1 MLKYTIAIAAL
12 LVGAPTAFAQ
22 STHSDKGGSAGMSG
36 SGSGSAG
43 ATSGGASHERSGA
56 SSGASEGSSGSDSS
70 ASKFAPGQNESGSA
84 KDLAPGQRMKSEG
97 GSARDYAPGQEK
109 KSSDKVD
116 KRSEN
121 KSKDLDRNRAD
132 RGDKSGDRNA
142 KNDRDLMNDRDLK
155 DRNAKNDRDHDLN
168 DRNAKNDR
176 DLRDRDRGST
186 GASEGTEGRSE
197 GGRHGSVANVS
208 VEQKTRIRSI
218 FTEHRVEPA
227 RDLHVSVNVGTRLP
241 RSIHLYPVPAQVISI
256 VPEYRDYEYIL
267 LDDNR
272 VAIIDPDTFEVVDII
287 ILT

>member
-22 STHSDKGGSAGMSG
+22 SMHSDKGGSAGMSG

-43 ATSGGASHERSGA
+43 TTSGGASHEPSGA
-56 SSGASEGSSGSDSS
+56 SSGASEGASGSDSS
-70 ASKFAPGQNESGSA
+70 ASGFEPGHEKGSGAA

-109 KSSDKVD
+109 KSSDK
-116 KRSEN
+116 
-121 KSKDLDRNRAD
+121 L
-132 RGDKSGDRNA
+132 DKSGDRNA
-142 KNDRDLMNDRDLK
+142 KNDRDLKSDRDLK
-155 DRNAKNDRDHDLN
+155 DRNAKNDRDRDLN
-168 DRNAKNDR
+168 DRNANKDR
-176 DLRDRDRGST
+176 DLRDKDRGST

-208 VEQKTRIRSI
+208 TEQKTRIRSI

-227 RDLHVSVNVGTRLP
+227 SDLHVSVNVGTRIP
-241 RSIHLYPVPAQVISI
+241 RSVHLYPVPEQVIAI
-256 VPEYRDYEYIL
+256 VPEYRDYEYVL

-272 VAIIDPDTFEVVDII
+272 VAIIDPDTLEVVDII

>member
-22 STHSDKGGSAGMSG
+22 SMHSDKGGPAGMSS

-43 ATSGGASHERSGA
+43 ATSGSASHERSGA
-56 SSGASEGSSGSDSS
+56 SSGVSEGSSGSDSS
-70 ASKFAPGQNESGSA
+70 ASGFAPGHENGSGSA

-97 GSARDYAPGQEK
+97 GSARDYSPGHEK
-109 KSSDKVD
+109 GSPDKLNQ
-116 KRSEN
+116 RSEN
-121 KSKDLDRNRAD
+121 KSKDFDRDRAG

-142 KNDRDLMNDRDLK
+142 KIDRDLKNDRDLK
-155 DRNAKNDRDHDLN
+155 DRNAKNDRDMN

-176 DLRDRDRGST
+176 DLRDKDRGST

-227 RDLHVSVNVGTRLP
+227 RDLHVSVNVGTRIP
-241 RSIHLYPVPAQVISI
+241 RSIHLYPVPEQVISI

>member
-22 STHSDKGGSAGMSG
+22 SMHSDKGGPAGMSS
-36 SGSGSAG
+36 SGSGSAR
-43 ATSGGASHERSGA
+43 ATSGSASHERSGA

-70 ASKFAPGQNESGSA
+70 ASGFAPGHENGSGSA

-97 GSARDYAPGQEK
+97 GSARDYSPGHEK
-109 KSSDKVD
+109 GSPDKLNQ
-116 KRSEN
+116 RSEN
-121 KSKDLDRNRAD
+121 KSKDFDRDRAG

-142 KNDRDLMNDRDLK
+142 KNDRDV
-155 DRNAKNDRDHDLN
+155 N

-176 DLRDRDRGST
+176 DLRDKDRGST

-227 RDLHVSVNVGTRLP
+227 RDLHVSVNVGTRIP
-241 RSIHLYPVPAQVISI
+241 RSIHLYPVPEQVISI

>member
-22 STHSDKGGSAGMSG
+22 SMHSDKGGSAGMS
-36 SGSGSAG
+36 SPGSGSA
-43 ATSGGASHERSGA
+43 ASTSSSASHDRSGA

-70 ASKFAPGQNESGSA
+70 ASKFSTGHSAGGSA

-109 KSSDKVD
+109 KSSDRLD

-121 KSKDLDRNRAD
+121 KSKDFDRNRAD
-132 RGDKSGDRNA
+132 RGNKNGDRNA
-142 KNDRDLMNDRDLK
+142 KNDRDR
-155 DRNAKNDRDHDLN
+155 DLN

-176 DLRDRDRGST
+176 ALRDKDRGST

-208 VEQKTRIRSI
+208 TEQKTRIRSI

-227 RDLHVSVNVGTRLP
+227 RDLHVSVNVGTRIP
-241 RSIHLYPVPAQVISI
+241 HSVHLYPVPEQVISI

-272 VAIIDPDTFEVVDII
+272 VAIVDPDTFEVVDII